1 MVPELRKIFNENFSQ
16 TVYEKFVTDLN
27 TTYRYPVDF
36 RVAETP
42 LFLSE
47 DFTNEISNAAN
58 EIAAI
63 TQTSD
68 FKDGMI
74 NAIPKGLAV
83 PNESEHPLFM
93 QIDFAVCKDDS
104 GKYIPQLIELQGFPS
119 LYCFQ
124 QLLTEKTLKYFDIP
138 GNLSPFFN
146 GLDER
151 SYKKL
156 LSDAIVGNSDPENVI
171 LLEIDPWNQKTRI
184 DFLCTEQMLGIKT
197 VCISEIIKRE
207 NKLFYQLNGREIPID
222 KIYNRVIY
230 DELKRKEINYNFRFT
245 EELDVKWIGHPN
257 WFFKISKYSLPFIK
271 SKYNPSTYFL
281 NELDEYPA
289 DLEQYVLKP
298 LFSFA
303 GLGVEVNVTCQ
314 MLDDIKDKE
323 NYILQKK
330 INYEPF
336 ILTPD
341 EPAKAEIRMMFLW
354 KDKPL
359 LVNNLVR
366 MSKGE
371 MMGVAFNKNKT
382 WVGSSV
388 AFHF

>member
-1 MVPELRKIFNENFSQ
+1 MVPELRKKFNDNFSQ
-16 TVYEKFVTDLN
+16 QVYEKFVTDLN
-27 TTYRYPVDF
+27 TSYKFPVDF
-36 RVAETP
+36 RVSETP
-42 LFLSE
+42 LFLSDE
-47 DFTNEISNAAN
+47 FTNEISSAAN
-58 EIAAI
+58 EIASI
-63 TQTSD
+63 IQTD
-68 FKDGMI
+68 GFKNGMRI
-74 NAIPKGLAV
+74 AIPKGLAV
-83 PNESEHPLFM
+83 PNEDEHPLFL
-93 QIDFAVCKDDS
+93 QIDFAVCKDES
-104 GKYIPQLIELQGFPS
+104 ENYIPQLIELQGFPS

-124 QLLTEKTLKYFDIP
+124 QLLTEKTLKYFEIP
-138 GNLSPFFN
+138 SGFTPFFN
-146 GLDER
+146 GIDER

-156 LSDAIVGNSDPENVI
+156 LYDVIVGNSAPENVI

-197 VCISEIIKRE
+197 VCISDIIKKG
-207 NKLFYQLNGREIPID
+207 NKLYYQFNGKEIAIER
-222 KIYNRVIY
+222 IYNRVIY

-245 EELDVKWIGHPN
+245 EELDVTWVGHPN
-257 WFFKISKYSLPFIK
+257 WFFKISKYSLPYIK
-271 SKYNPSTYFL
+271 SKYNPATHFL
-281 NELDEYPA
+281 NELEEYPS

-303 GLGVEVNVTCQ
+303 GLGVEVNVTRQ
-314 MLDDIKDKE
+314 MLDDINDKE

-366 MSKGE
+366 ISKGA
-371 MMGVAFNKNKT
+371 MMGVAYNKDKT

-388 AFHF
+388 AFHH